1 MLQEEA
7 NSTQQNQRDPMR
19 TAVAKITNARISL
32 KHSLVLCKKLKGK
45 RLDKAKKFLED
56 LIAQK
61 VNINGKYYTK
71 TAKNLLDL
79 LKTSEANA
87 TQKGLNP
94 EKLFIKQIKA
104 DKGLRFYRPRTRW
117 HLRRERIKAV
127 NLKVELEER

>member
-1 MLQEEA
+1 MK
-7 NSTQQNQRDPMR
+7 
-19 TAVAKITNARISL
+19 TAIARISNARISL

-45 RLDKAKKFLED
+45 NLGKAKKFLED

-71 TAKNLLDL
+71 AAKIFLDL

-87 TQKGLNP
+87 TQKGLNS

-104 DKGLRFYRPRTRW
+104 DKGLRFYRPRSRW
-117 HLRRERIKAV
+117 HLRRERVKAV

>member
-1 MLQEEA
+1 M
-7 NSTQQNQRDPMR
+7 QQNRRDLMK
-19 TAVAKITNARISL
+19 AVVAKISNARISL

-56 LIAQK
+56 LITQK

-71 TAKNLLDL
+71 ASKIFLDL
-79 LKTSEANA
+79 LKSSEANA
-87 TQKGLNP
+87 TQKGLNS

-117 HLRRERIKAV
+117 HLRRERVKAV